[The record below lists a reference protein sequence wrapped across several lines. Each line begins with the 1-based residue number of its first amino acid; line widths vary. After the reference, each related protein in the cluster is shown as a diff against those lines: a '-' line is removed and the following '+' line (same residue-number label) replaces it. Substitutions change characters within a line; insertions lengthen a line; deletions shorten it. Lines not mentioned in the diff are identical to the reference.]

1 MTKRFRWWLEHG
13 FRSYLDWD
21 TDLQEE
27 ARERVVNEYVRRI
40 HAGSTDQILNDLRW
54 EIEEDLQQFL
64 EGEHYEVCQLL
75 KDIQEEIE

>member
-13 FRSYLDWD
+13 FRSYPDWD

-27 ARERVVNEYVRRI
+27 ARERVVHEYVRRI
-40 HAGSTDQILNDLRW
+40 HGGSTDQILNDLKW
-54 EIEEDLQQFL
+54 EIKMDLQLF
-64 EGEHYEVCQLL
+64 EADEHYEVCQLL